1 MQTREQLERENLA
14 QQNAI
19 EYAVN
24 AAQAAKRLLDT
35 YVSVEVKKRREY
47 QQLYAFVEAVAKED
61 GFAGPK
67 ISAFAHRQGMIDAA
81 KLADE
86 VANRSG
92 HEEWK
97 AGVKALSEEIEKRAK

>member
-1 MQTREQLERENLA
+1 MKTREQLDRENAA

-24 AAQAAKRLLDT
+24 VAQAAKRLLDL
-35 YVSVEVKKRREY
+35 YVPADTKKRREY
-47 QQLYAFVEAVAKED
+47 KQLYAFVEAVAGES
-61 GFAGPK
+61 GFAGPALA
-67 ISAFAHRQGMIDAA
+67 AFAHREGMLDAA
-81 KLADE
+81 KLSDE

-97 AGVKALSEEIEKRAK
+97 AGVKALSEEIEKRTK